1 MNSEESLEAFKAA
14 IRAAG
19 GSESAIEG
27 AIEAETQELFG
38 CSIEELYRRTG
49 GILRDRSTLPLMVQ
63 LAYIQNEAACV
74 ERL

>member
-27 AIEAETQELFG
+27 AIEAEP
-38 CSIEELYRRTG
+38 
-49 GILRDRSTLPLMVQ
+49 RSYSGAASRNST
-63 LAYIQNEAACV
+63 AEREAF
-74 ERL
+74 